1 MASKPNLSLT
11 FLKTKQ
17 KSSDKKYK
25 TQNSVMKNQPTNQK
39 NHNRKRIPKS
49 HGETMDQKHESYLI
63 TILKQRYKKQKIQ
76 LKNLQRKIDNTL
88 IINKMKELKMKNKKG
103 KHELVAIRKELT
115 ASQEEIGKIEKEMVF
130 NPKKK
135 RLIRQKKRKIASLEE
150 QNRQLTEEPN
160 TEKYLELKNK
170 FQMTK
175 SKLEQI
181 SKQKTDLKKRLLE
194 IKVTK
199 GESNM
204 ETRKILESQTDNLD
218 NSISELKQRSSCY
231 RRKKKKLKF
240 DLRIMK
246 QLAKGNNTRSNVGS
260 KRELIVLTKERRLE
274 NKILITEIERLS
286 NLLPNPPFLLNYHL
300 PLLFE
305 NNQIYKQIEPIN
317 YFSEKSNSHP
327 SNQNKNKETKK
338 LKQLQEKYPLTNY
351 KKIKRNISIQ
361 KKKRS
366 TSDIDLNQVN
376 VSEIKKKIWRGSV
389 PMKKGSK
396 DSYFPLEIKKKNNS
410 SPILPLYTITKTRP
424 KIQIQINSLSQLL
437 TIPKAVKY
445 FKKFLH
451 LQFNQENLLFFQ
463 EVKFFKQ
470 NCHTDKKIRHRAK
483 YIYQKY
489 IKIGSLYEINI
500 ESKIRNM
507 LIHQVKTKIFSLQMF
522 DFAHKAV
529 YSHLEL
535 NSFKAFKQS
544 ELYNELIPELKKL
557 PEFFSQERIKRI
569 KLVRCSLR
577 HLPLNEG
584 IKITDKR
591 SKSYKLSGEL
601 LDMLL
606 DLTQMSFSVSSK
618 SINFKSISKLIPF
631 QRFVAKTV
639 ELKFVRLEKMNERQK
654 ICFFI
659 NLYNVLML
667 HSLIIDG
674 ITSDFENFKRRF
686 KNTKYV
692 IGDYP
697 FSVLDILNG
706 ILRGNKN
713 RKQTKKYFKTND
725 PRSKFTIHNFE
736 KKVHFLLI
744 NNYLQNPTITLTLK
758 NFEQVI
764 HRIEEDVIKNNVHI
778 EKNNLIIVP
787 KLLQN
792 YLNDFGGPQQF
803 KKFLLDC
810 LKENSN
816 NKLKSNEYQNYSL
829 KFIPLK
835 KNSWI
840 YINLKR
846 NLVQNLVNFL

>member
-11 FLKTKQ
+11 FLKVKN
-17 KSSDKKYK
+17 KSSDKKHK
-25 TQNSVMKNQPTNQK
+25 IKNFVMKNQPTN
-39 NHNRKRIPKS
+39 HNRKKS
-49 HGETMDQKHESYLI
+49 TKTHEETVDQKHESYLI
-63 TILKQRYKKQKIQ
+63 TILKQRYKKQKIH
-76 LKNLQRKIDNTL
+76 LRNLQRKIDNTL
-88 IINKMKELKMKNKKG
+88 IIDKMKELKIKNKKG
-103 KHELVAIRKELT
+103 RCELISNRKELRAT
-115 ASQEEIGKIEKEMVF
+115 QEEIGKIEKEMFF

-150 QNRQLTEEPN
+150 QNKQLTEEPN
-160 TEKYLELKNK
+160 TEKYLAYKYK
-170 FQMTK
+170 FQMAK

-181 SKQKTDLKKRLLE
+181 TKQKTDLKKRLLE

-218 NSISELKQRSSCY
+218 KSISELKQQYGCCC
-231 RRKKKKLKF
+231 RKKKKLKF

-246 QLAKGNNTRSNVGS
+246 QLAIGNNTRSSVVN
-260 KRELIVLTKERRLE
+260 KRELIVLTKARRLE

-286 NLLPNPPFLLNYHL
+286 HLLPNPPFLLNYHL

-305 NNQIYKQIEPIN
+305 NNQIYKQIEPTN
-317 YFSEKSNSHP
+317 YLSEKGSSHP
-327 SNQNKNKETKK
+327 SNQNKNQETKK

-351 KKIKRNISIQ
+351 KKIKRNKSILQ
-361 KKKRS
+361 KKRS

-396 DSYFPLEIKKKNNS
+396 DSYFPFEIKKKINS
-410 SPILPLYTITKTRP
+410 SPILPLYPIAKKRP
-424 KIQIQINSLSQLL
+424 KTQIQINTLSQLL

-470 NCHTDKKIRHRAK
+470 NCHTDKKIRHKAK

-500 ESKIRNM
+500 ESKIRNT
-507 LIHQVKTKIFSLQMF
+507 LIHQVKTKIFTLQMF
-522 DFAHKAV
+522 DFAHKVV

-535 NSFKAFKQS
+535 NSFKAFQQS
-544 ELYNELIPELKKL
+544 ELYNGLISELGKL
-557 PEFFSQERIKRI
+557 PEFLSQERIKRI
-569 KLVRCSLR
+569 KLVRHSLR

-601 LDMLL
+601 LNMLL
-606 DLTQMSFSVSSK
+606 DLTQMSFSVSNK

-639 ELKFVRLEKMNERQK
+639 ELKFVRLEKMNEKQK
-654 ICFFI
+654 TCFFI
-659 NLYNVLML
+659 NIFNVLIL

-674 ITSDFENFKRRF
+674 IPSDFENFKRRF
-686 KNTKYV
+686 KNTKYI

-697 FSVLDILNG
+697 FSLLDILNG

-713 RKQTKKYFKTND
+713 TKQTKKYFKTND
-725 PRSKFTIHNFE
+725 PRSIFTIHNFE

-744 NNYLQNPTITLTLK
+744 NNLPQNPTMTLTLK
-758 NFEQVI
+758 NFEQLI
-764 HRIEEDVIKNNVHI
+764 RQIMADAIRNNVRI
-778 EKNNLIIVP
+778 EKNDLIRVP
-787 KLLQN
+787 KSFQN
-792 YLNDFGGPQQF
+792 HLNDFGGPHQF
-803 KKFLLDC
+803 KKFLLDFIKNN
-810 LKENSN
+810 LKQ
-816 NKLKSNEYQNYSL
+816 KLKYNDYQNYSL
-829 KFIPLK
+829 EFIPLK

-840 YINLKR
+840 YLNLKR
-846 NLVQNLVNFL
+846 NLVQSFVNFL